1 MTGTL
6 DYIKEY
12 ISIMEEEQ
20 LKQLLSEIRI
30 EDLHHF
36 WDSFSTEEQVKIFL
50 NLDLNMKMEL
60 MDSLPNSEQEKLIQ
74 VLSVEHTKEL
84 LAEMAPDDLA
94 DFIQTVSSEVRKA
107 VWQNLSEDAK
117 RETLFLLKFD
127 EDDAAGLMTPRYM
140 AIRSGITVSEALRF
154 IRKNS
159 GSVETVYYIYVLDQL
174 KRLLGVVSL
183 RQILASEDGAK
194 VENLMQRDLITVREQ
209 TDQEEVARELARHD
223 LLALPVV
230 DTYNR
235 LLGIITVDD
244 VIDVIREEH
253 TEDVYKMGAMDGKID
268 RYTGTS
274 ILGLVKKRLPWLII
288 LLLLGTITTNVL
300 HHYETLVISA
310 AFLFMFIPVITQTG
324 GNSGNQSTTLMVR
337 GLATGEIHFRD
348 IGKIFGR
355 ELFVGLLIG
364 IGTGIIIFGRSM
376 LLPPDVT
383 FLQAMTIGLALT
395 FVVLFSNLIGAL
407 APLVIYRLGFDPTVM
422 SGPLMATVIDVVGLT
437 IYFETARLI
446 LGL

>member
-30 EDLHHF
+30 EDLHHY

-84 LAEMAPDDLA
+84 LAEMEPDDLA

-107 VWQNLSEDAK
+107 VWQNLSKDAK

-183 RQILASEDGAK
+183 RQILASEDDAK

-223 LLALPVV
+223 FLALPVV

-274 ILGLVKKRLPWLII
+274 ILGLVKKRIPWLII

-348 IGKIFGR
+348 IGKILGR

-422 SGPLMATVIDVVGLT
+422 SGPLMATVIDVAGLT

>member
-30 EDLHHF
+30 EDLHHY

-74 VLSVEHTKEL
+74 VLSVEHTTEL
-84 LAEMAPDDLA
+84 LTEMEPDDLA

-107 VWQNLSEDAK
+107 VWQNLSKDAK

-183 RQILASEDGAK
+183 RQILASEDDAK

-223 LLALPVV
+223 FLALPVV

-274 ILGLVKKRLPWLII
+274 ILGLVKKRIPWLII

-348 IGKIFGR
+348 IGKILGR

>member
-30 EDLHHF
+30 EDLYHY

-84 LAEMAPDDLA
+84 LAEMEPDDLA

-107 VWQNLSEDAK
+107 VWQNLSKDAK

-183 RQILASEDGAK
+183 RQILASEDDAK

-223 LLALPVV
+223 FLALPVV

-274 ILGLVKKRLPWLII
+274 ILGLVKKRIPWLII

-348 IGKIFGR
+348 IGKILGR

-364 IGTGIIIFGRSM
+364 VGTGIIIFGRSM

>member
-30 EDLHHF
+30 EDLHHY

-84 LAEMAPDDLA
+84 LAEMEPDDLA

-107 VWQNLSEDAK
+107 VWQNLSKDAK

-183 RQILASEDGAK
+183 RQILASEDDAK

-223 LLALPVV
+223 FLALPVV

-274 ILGLVKKRLPWLII
+274 ILGLVKKRIPWLII

-348 IGKIFGR
+348 IGKILGR